1 MAPMKREA
9 VGIDPWLSE
18 TVSLVE
24 LARCWRLS
32 RKEVR
37 QLLSHGRLQ
46 FVEVAGS
53 LRVPRNAVEDYE
65 RLHHPSPESPVP
77 DS

>member
-9 VGIDPWLSE
+9 ADVDPWLSE

-24 LARCWRLS
+24 LARRWHIS

-37 QLLSHGRLQ
+37 QLLGHGQLQ
-46 FVEVAGS
+46 FVEIAGS
-53 LRVPRNAVEDYE
+53 LRVPRGAVESYE
-65 RLHHPSPESPVP
+65 RSHPSNS
-77 DS
+77 